1 MVELGLEVA
10 HGQWTELQMI
20 HSSTW
25 RELKAVN
32 LVLRSFT
39 DTLAGHAVKW
49 FQITKT
55 LFALCM
61 LGVGNL
67 ISRKGWGDEYF

>member
-10 HGQWTELQMI
+10 HSQWTELQMT

-25 RELKAVN
+25 RELKAVD
-32 LVLRSFT
+32 LVLRSFA

-49 FQITKT
+49 FTDNQSVVRIV
-55 LFALCM
+55 LA
-61 LGVGNL
+61 G
-67 ISRKGWGDEYF
+67 SRQRHLQDGTGR